1 MTLQKIA
8 PNLIATLVSW
18 LTIGLVVAV
27 TEPGAFV
34 RDAVIV
40 IAVLTTAVMWAG
52 WGATT
57 SSGTHA
63 AAAESEKAKRRAGSD
78 PSVALLL
85 ELLSDD
91 ERAEIKERLLERVQA
106 DGELTS
112 LAELVGDRNTSA
124 RKSRKPNTE
133 PNSVRSRSR

>member
-1 MTLQKIA
+1 MLQKLA

-18 LTIGLVVAV
+18 VTIGLVVAV

-40 IAVLTTAVMWAG
+40 IAVFTTAVMWAS
-52 WGATT
+52 WGATIST
-57 SSGTHA
+57 ASRSA
-63 AAAESEKAKRRAGSD
+63 ADESEKAKRRAGSD
-78 PSVALLL
+78 PSVTLLL

-106 DGELTS
+106 DGEMTS
-112 LAELVGDRNTSA
+112 LAERVGDQNAPA
-124 RKSRKPNTE
+124 RKSR
-133 PNSVRSRSR
+133 

>member
-40 IAVLTTAVMWAG
+40 IAVLTTAVMWAS
-52 WGATT
+52 WGATANAG
-57 SSGTHA
+57 SQSA
-63 AAAESEKAKRRAGSD
+63 AVESEKAKRRAGND
-78 PSVALLL
+78 PNVALLL

-112 LAELVGDRNTSA
+112 LTELVDEPEAQA
-124 RKSRKPNTE
+124 RRKHLT
-133 PNSVRSRSR
+133 